1 MSDMKDASS
10 NPGSARCFVFRVRS
24 LKVVSRNVPRLRRAL
39 SGFTL
44 VELLVVIAIIGVLI
58 ALLLPAIQAARE
70 AARRTQCT
78 NQLRQLAISF
88 HNHHDTHRHLPTGGW
103 HFTWLGYPDYGYG
116 KDQPGGWMYNILPFM
131 EEQNLHDIG
140 KGTTGAAMRAATKR
154 RVQSPFEG
162 MTCPTRRRANVYP
175 FLNDPPKTFALTD
188 AFELCSKTDYAA
200 NAGDMVSPELWGAP
214 DAGNGDNYA
223 AIRDSHDWSN
233 YGSNAYSQYRGEN
246 KPTGVVFG
254 RSEIS
259 FRQITDGTVNT
270 YMVGEKYMSKDEYGD
285 NEPAFSANNT
295 DTLRITANH
304 RGPRGPLLLRP
315 DQPGSSDD
323 GFNGGKATNP
333 GYGGELIF
341 GSSHSAGFNMAMCD
355 ASVSLIAFDIDPE
368 IQRARGHRY
377 DGVVTGAP

>member
-1 MSDMKDASS
+1 MRISS
-10 NPGSARCFVFRVRS
+10 STIGSSRCLLRRVWNLTAVLQNVPGYRRS
-24 LKVVSRNVPRLRRAL
+24 LP
-39 SGFTL
+39 GFTL
-44 VELLVVIAIIGVLI
+44 VELLVVIAIIGVLV

-88 HNHHDTHRHLPTGGW
+88 HSHHDTHRHLPTGGW
-103 HFTWLGYPDYGYG
+103 HYTWLGYPDFGYG
-116 KDQPGGWMYNILPFM
+116 KNQPGGWMYNILSFM

-162 MTCPTRRRANVYP
+162 MTCPSRRRANVYP
-175 FLNDPPKTFALTD
+175 FLPGGLPFVLTD
-188 AFELCSKTDYAA
+188 DFDVCSKSDYSA
-200 NAGDMVSPELWGAP
+200 NAGDMISPEL
-214 DAGNGDNYA
+214 NGGPTGENYV
-223 AIRDSHDWSN
+223 AIRDTYDWSI
-233 YGSNAYSQYRGEN
+233 YGSTTYSQFRGEN

-254 RSEIS
+254 RSEIN

-270 YMVGEKYMSKDEYGD
+270 YMVGEKFMSQDEYETGLDYGD
-285 NEPAFSANNT
+285 NEPAFSGNNT

-304 RGPRGPLLLRP
+304 RGPRGALLLRP

-323 GFNGGKATNP
+323 GLNGGKATNP

-341 GSSHSAGFNMAMCD
+341 GSAHSAGFNMAMCD
-355 ASVSLIAFDIDPE
+355 ASVALITFDIDPE
-368 IQRARGHRY
+368 IHRARGHRY
-377 DGVVTGAP
+377 DGVVAGAP